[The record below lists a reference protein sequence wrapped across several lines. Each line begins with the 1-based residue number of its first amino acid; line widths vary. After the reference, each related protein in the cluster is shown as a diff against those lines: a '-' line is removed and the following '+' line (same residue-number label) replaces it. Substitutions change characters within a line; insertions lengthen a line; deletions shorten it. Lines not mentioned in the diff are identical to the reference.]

1 MAYEKADFWAA
12 YRTPCLTADAER
24 WRMYGFRHP
33 SLNGLVDYNPAT
45 GVTLFQHYVPAA
57 IKPLAEH
64 NAALLVQHYID
75 QGTPLTSDSTV
86 AVIGGAFGWLGEALE
101 DLVPG
106 LEACSLDTSQYVQDV
121 KALSPDD
128 ELIENITA
136 SGYDHTLPN
145 SVGEWLFNTFSD
157 PNPRSR
163 SPERVAQNDLSTVK
177 LRNDARKLFQK
188 NAIDH
193 IITEEV
199 WQLLTQE
206 EQTRYTA
213 AAADYGATL
222 THIIDGVII

>member
-1 MAYEKADFWAA
+1 MAYEKADFWAT
-12 YRTPCLTADAER
+12 YRSYCRTTDR
-24 WRMYGFRHP
+24 WRMARFRAA
-33 SLNGLVDYNPAT
+33 SLEGLVDYNPEL
-45 GVTLFQHYVPAA
+45 GVTLKQHYVPAS
-57 IKPLAEH
+57 IKPEAARK
-64 NAALLVQHYID
+64 AALLVQHYID

-157 PNPRSR
+157 PAPRSR

-206 EQTRYTA
+206 ERTRYTA
-213 AAADYGATL
+213 AAGEYGATL
-222 THIIDGVII
+222 THIIDGAII

>member
-1 MAYEKADFWAA
+1 
-12 YRTPCLTADAER
+12 
-24 WRMYGFRHP
+24 MYGFRHP

-45 GVTLFQHYVPAA
+45 GITLFQHYVPAA

-75 QGTPLTSDSTV
+75 QGTPLTSNSTV

-121 KALSPDD
+121 KSLSPDD

-157 PNPRSR
+157 PAPRSR
-163 SPERVAQNDLSTVK
+163 SPERIAQNDLSTVK

-188 NAIDH
+188 QAIDH

-222 THIIDGVII
+222 THIIDGVIV